1 MTLEVSLRVPG
12 RLDVTFRVAPGEVL
26 AVVGPNGAGKT
37 TLLRA
42 LAGVQEA
49 DGTAILD
56 GRDLMRLP
64 AQDRAV
70 GWLPQQGTLFPH
82 LSVLG
87 NAAYGLR
94 ARGIGRRTARAR
106 ASAVLAALGI
116 PDLAERRPGELS
128 GGQAQ
133 RAALARALAV
143 EPSLVLLDE
152 PLASLD
158 VAVRHEVRAVLQSA
172 LRGSGAA
179 TLLVTHDPVD
189 VATLADRVL
198 VLENGRVLQDGPA
211 GAVLRAPGS
220 PWVAGLL
227 GLNAWTGSAADGRVT
242 LTSGAVLVSGD
253 SGPSGSVL
261 AVLPPTAVALHRSR
275 PSGSPRNVLTGV
287 PVTTTALGGR
297 VRVTLDSEPPVT
309 AEVTAAAASELDL
322 GSGTPLWASFKATE
336 LQLVPATGVMER
348 RTG

>member
-1 MTLEVSLRVPG
+1 MTLSVSLRVAG
-12 RLDVTFRVAPGEVL
+12 RLEVEFQVEPGEVL
-26 AVVGPNGAGKT
+26 AVVGPNGSGKT

-42 LAGVQEA
+42 LAGVQDA
-49 DGTAILD
+49 DGTAVLA
-56 GRDLMRLP
+56 GRDLMTLP
-64 AQDRAV
+64 AQDRAI

-94 ARGIGRRTARAR
+94 ARGVGRRTAQARAR
-106 ASAVLAALGI
+106 SVLADLGI
-116 PDLAERRPGELS
+116 ADLADRRPAELS

-143 EPSLVLLDE
+143 DPALVLLDE

-158 VAVRHEVRAVLQSA
+158 VAVRHEVRAVLQSV
-172 LRGSGAA
+172 LRGTRAA

-198 VLENGRVLQDGPA
+198 VLAQGRVLQAGPA
-211 GAVLRAPGS
+211 ADVLRAPGS

-227 GLNAWTGSAADGRVT
+227 GLNAWPGVAEDGRVT
-242 LTSGAVLVSGD
+242 LGSGAVLVSAD
-253 SGPSGSVL
+253 SGPTGGVL

-275 PSGSPRNVLTGV
+275 PTGSPRNVVTGV
-287 PVTTTALGGR
+287 PVTTTSLAGR
-297 VRVTLDSEPPVT
+297 VRVTLDSVPSVT
-309 AEVTAAAASELDL
+309 AEVTAAAATELDL
-322 GSGTPLWASFKATE
+322 GSGQALWASFKATE
-336 LQLVPATGVMER
+336 LQLVPTTGVADA